1 MAKKKSIRVD
11 FVKSCITY
19 NKLNMI
25 TKIAISGIEKM
36 IKRVRLDYKPVAKR
50 TSEEA
55 AFVVSAEHVA
65 AINKSIEKKLE
76 RNKRERRES
85 EKEAEKFIVR

>member
-1 MAKKKSIRVD
+1 
-11 FVKSCITY
+11 
-19 NKLNMI
+19 
-25 TKIAISGIEKM
+25 M

-65 AINKSIEKKLE
+65 AVNRSIGFAGFLFFVWSGMEEKK
-76 RNKRERRES
+76 K
-85 EKEAEKFIVR
+85 EKE

>member
-1 MAKKKSIRVD
+1 
-11 FVKSCITY
+11 
-19 NKLNMI
+19 
-25 TKIAISGIEKM
+25 M

-65 AINKSIEKKLE
+65 AVNRNIEKKLE
-76 RNKRERRES
+76 RNNRERIES
-85 EKEAEKFIVR
+85 EKEAGKYIVK

>member
-1 MAKKKSIRVD
+1 
-11 FVKSCITY
+11 
-19 NKLNMI
+19 
-25 TKIAISGIEKM
+25 M

>member
-25 TKIAISGIEKM
+25 AKIAISCIEKM

-50 TSEEA
+50 ISEEA

-65 AINKSIEKKLE
+65 AVNKSIEKKLE
-76 RNKRERRES
+76 KNKRERRES
-85 EKEAEKFIVR
+85 EKEAEKYIVK

>member
-1 MAKKKSIRVD
+1 
-11 FVKSCITY
+11 
-19 NKLNMI
+19 
-25 TKIAISGIEKM
+25 M

-65 AINKSIEKKLE
+65 AVNRSIEKKLE
-76 RNKRERRES
+76 KIRENEERVKKRREN
-85 EKEAEKFIVR
+85 IL

>member
-25 TKIAISGIEKM
+25 AKIAVSGIEKM
-36 IKRVRLDYKPVAKR
+36 IKRVWLDYKPVAKR

-76 RNKRERRES
+76 KNKRERRES
-85 EKEAEKFIVR
+85 EKEAGKYIVR

>member
-1 MAKKKSIRVD
+1 
-11 FVKSCITY
+11 
-19 NKLNMI
+19 
-25 TKIAISGIEKM
+25 M

-65 AINKSIEKKLE
+65 AVNRSCLLYTSDAADE
-76 RNKRERRES
+76 
-85 EKEAEKFIVR
+85 

>member
-1 MAKKKSIRVD
+1 
-11 FVKSCITY
+11 
-19 NKLNMI
+19 
-25 TKIAISGIEKM
+25 M

-65 AINKSIEKKLE
+65 AVNRSMEKKVE
-76 RNKRERRES
+76 RNKRERGEN
-85 EKEAEKFIVR
+85 EKEAGKYIVR